1 MRMSAWTP
9 DIVRFMEDAS
19 LRTTYFSAVAREVCH
34 GLAPGSR
41 ICDAGCGM
49 GQISFEL
56 AGLGMDVTAVDTSA
70 DALRRASR
78 RGRGHRGLRPAFFH
92 QDYTAHA
99 AEASPYDRMVF
110 CLSASVE
117 KAFSTAC
124 SNGAASLV
132 VVNKAHAREEA
143 DCFSIGSMGSVR
155 PAALARPVVYEVD
168 KCLDDLGAKG
178 IVCTAHEEVFEF
190 GQPLRSLED
199 AALYFSLFRTRRYP
213 SGIGKAELRTVL
225 ERRDDAEF
233 PYYLPVER
241 RLVFFE
247 VDLEASLR
255 GGFSPHTAT
264 DAASMRSTAQGA
276 LFGMREKGF
285 VAAKGA

>member
-19 LRTTYFSAVAREVCH
+19 RCTAYFSTVAREACR

-41 ICDAGCGM
+41 VCDAGCGM
-49 GQISFEL
+49 GQVSFEL
-56 AGLGMDVTAVDTSA
+56 ARLGMDVTAVDASA
-70 DALRRASR
+70 EALGHASHR
-78 RGRGHRGLRPAFFH
+78 NFDGRGARPVFCR

-99 AEASPYDRMVF
+99 AAASPYDRMVF

-117 KAFSTAC
+117 TAFSAARL
-124 SNGAASLV
+124 NGASSLV
-132 VVNKAHAREEA
+132 VVNKAHARVEA
-143 DCFSIGSMGSVR
+143 DCFSIGSSGAVR

-168 KCLDDLGAKG
+168 ECLDELDAKG
-178 IVCTAHEEVFEF
+178 IVCTAHEEVLEF

-199 AALYFSLFRTRRYP
+199 AALFFSLFRTRRYP
-213 SGIGKAELRTVL
+213 RGIDEAELRTAL
-225 ERRDDAEF
+225 QRREDVEF

-247 VDLEASLR
+247 VDMEASSR
-255 GGFSPHTAT
+255 AGRSMHAVS
-264 DAASMRSTAQGA
+264 AIVSMRHAPQGG
-276 LFGMREKGF
+276 LSRKRETGF

>member
-19 LRTTYFSAVAREVCH
+19 RRTTYFSTVAHEVCR

-49 GQISFEL
+49 GQVSFEL
-56 AGLGMDVTAVDTSA
+56 ARLGMDVTAVDSSA
-70 DALRRASR
+70 EALNHAARLGRE
-78 RGRGHRGLRPAFFH
+78 GRGPHPTFCR

-99 AEASPYDRMVF
+99 ASASPYDRMVF

-117 KAFSTAC
+117 TAFSAAC
-124 SNGAASLV
+124 LNKATSLT
-132 VVNKAHAREEA
+132 VVNKAHARAEA
-143 DCFSIGSMGSVR
+143 DCFSIGAAGAVR
-155 PAALARPVVYEVD
+155 PAALARPVVYELEE
-168 KCLDDLGAKG
+168 CLNDLDSKG
-178 IVCTAHEEVFEF
+178 IVCSAREEVFEF

-199 AALYFSLFRTRRYP
+199 AALFFSLFRTRRYP
-213 SGIGKAELRTVL
+213 HGIGEAELRAVL
-225 ERRDDAEF
+225 ECRDDAEF
-233 PYYLPVER
+233 PYYLPVKR

-247 VDLEASLR
+247 VDMEASLR
-255 GGFSPHTAT
+255 GDKLSSAVSGM
-264 DAASMRSTAQGA
+264 ASMHPMPRHG
-276 LFGMREKGF
+276 FDRMRETGF